1 MTALANKS
9 ISRQPGPAAHS
20 WCSPARRCELG
31 VFRHVRILCNAGP
44 ESADQCTLCLFW
56 ARLHSVLSVSSF
68 YQAHAKLARPVWR
81 SLAQLPATQYRE
93 RREDCSNLRRV
104 RHAQTT
110 FTPHIGHNQL
120 ITDKC
125 GDNETLIKPFLIH
138 IQFRWGKYCKIDRSI
153 VCDNLN
159 IPN

>member
-93 RREDCSNLRRV
+93 RGERTAPTCAEWDTLRQPSHHTLV
-104 RHAQTT
+104 TTSSLLTNVGIMRHSSSLSLFT
-110 FTPHIGHNQL
+110 FSSDEGSTARL
-120 ITDKC
+120 IAPLC
-125 GDNETLIKPFLIH
+125 VII
-138 IQFRWGKYCKIDRSI
+138 
-153 VCDNLN
+153 
-159 IPN
+159 